1 MSPLRIA
8 NIFNSMIGFAKPE
21 PVIHAKYGVPYQFD
35 LVLVKKSHVKD
46 EVVSREIAD
55 HLRILGKAFGSNP
68 VIIFSDT
75 FETDVTRFLLETPCY
90 IRLEEGIV
98 FPNMTY
104 RDVERINPEIFKKL
118 NKL

>member
-1 MSPLRIA
+1 MTLLRIA
-8 NIFNSMIGFAKPE
+8 NILNSMIGFAKPE
-21 PVIHAKYGVPYQFD
+21 PVVCAKYVVPYQFD

-46 EVVSREIAD
+46 EVVPGEIAD
-55 HLRILGKAFGSNP
+55 HLRILGKVFGSDP

-90 IRLEEGIV
+90 IRLEEGII
-98 FPNMTY
+98 FPNITY